1 MSACWC
7 PAAIRRNLRAP
18 LRRSTPPQRT
28 TDRPTTPTS
37 PWLTT
42 EQAASYLSVSGG
54 TLRNWRSSGA
64 GPRYRTVG
72 RIVRYHRDDLDAF
85 LMEGAA

>member
-1 MSACWC
+1 M
-7 PAAIRRNLRAP
+7 
-18 LRRSTPPQRT
+18 TQ
-28 TDRPTTPTS
+28 DQFTS

-42 EQAASYLSVSGG
+42 EQAASYLSVSPG

-64 GPRYRTVG
+64 GPSYHVVG

>member
-1 MSACWC
+1 M
-7 PAAIRRNLRAP
+7 
-18 LRRSTPPQRT
+18 TE
-28 TDRPTTPTS
+28 DRPTT

-64 GPRYRTVG
+64 PGPAT
-72 RIVRYHRDDLDAF
+72 APW
-85 LMEGAA
+85 AASSATTATTSTPS